1 VSTLFIFGAGGHAK
15 VCISVA
21 LTLGHKDINV
31 IGTEKDPETIL
42 GFIVYREPSSLQD
55 LIHQRTDKAFV
66 AIGDNLDRKNK
77 LLQLSAAGFEI
88 ASLISPQSI
97 LQPHTTVGLGT
108 IVMPGSIV
116 MVGSHVGSGVIVNT
130 ASSVDHDCVLGDY
143 SHVAPN
149 ATLTGGCQLGEGVLF
164 GAGATAVPNTKIGD
178 GSTIGAGAVVTKDVP
193 SFSKYVGSPA
203 RAL

>member
-1 VSTLFIFGAGGHAK
+1 LFVFGAGGHSK
-15 VCISVA
+15 VCIAVA
-21 LTLGHKDINV
+21 LTLGHENIVV
-31 IGTEKDPETIL
+31 IGTEKDPDIVL
-42 GFIVYREPSSLQD
+42 GFMVQREPDLVKD
-55 LIHQRTDKAFV
+55 LISKRTDKAFV
-66 AIGDNLDRKNK
+66 AIGDNLARKNK

-88 ASLISPQSI
+88 ASLISPQAI
-97 LQPHTTVGLGT
+97 LQSHTTVGLGT

-116 MVGSHVGSGVIVNT
+116 MVGSHVGAGVIVNT

-149 ATLTGGCQLGEGVLF
+149 ATLTGGCQLGTGVLF
-164 GAGATAVPNTKIGD
+164 GAGATAVPNTKIGE